1 MSLETCS
8 DDAEN
13 RHRVG
18 SWVVLGRIFLVGVP
32 DVSRT
37 VIPGI
42 AWGEPVKI
50 RKTPEFFFRALVRI
64 VSEQFPA
71 VKSFQIDWLTTLELL
86 EGLEVCGAGRKALPV
101 PLCWLESWS
110 NLRRNWLEISFLNW
124 DDCIFVSVTIP
135 NHLIDKQWLWKLW
148 EWFVPTQT
156 EFALENTEIR
166 LQSAK
171 KATKYIV
178 RSWYR
183 CWKWGRRECSSWS
196 NTKVY

>member
-18 SWVVLGRIFLVGVP
+18 SWIVLGRIFLVGVP
-32 DVSRT
+32 DDSRT

-50 RKTPEFFFRALVRI
+50 RKTPEIFFRALVRI

-135 NHLIDKQWLWKLW
+135 NHFIDKQWLGETLGMICAHTDWVCAWKHGNPPSERQESDKIHRQIMISL
-148 EWFVPTQT
+148 
-156 EFALENTEIR
+156 L
-166 LQSAK
+166 K
-171 KATKYIV
+171 M
-178 RSWYR
+178 RSP
-183 CWKWGRRECSSWS
+183 G
-196 NTKVY
+196 VL